1 MDGGQNMELQK
12 DSSHPSASLNA
23 NLSATTTAIQK
34 WLEKLRKERK
44 KKGYLGD
51 SINGK
56 TNNTSVK
63 SCGNQLRSLANN
75 SWVLQVTVCI
85 EQFHH
90 PSNYATLSLSL
101 TLCTRY
107 TLFSCQKKKRRS
119 TLLKNQHSEF
129 RHVYIKHCH
138 ITPGP
143 FIFYFFKNTIY
154 TLNSCFWFLKNLF
167 FWAKTGYI
175 LHEYKLQTQILQLYL
190 FY

>member
-12 DSSHPSASLNA
+12 DSSHPSASPNA
-23 NLSATTTAIQK
+23 NLSATTTTIQK
-34 WLEKLRKERK
+34 WLEKFKKRKKERK

-119 TLLKNQHSEF
+119 TLLKNQHSESDTCISNTATSHRALLF
-129 RHVYIKHCH
+129 
-138 ITPGP
+138 
-143 FIFYFFKNTIY
+143 FIFSRI
-154 TLNSCFWFLKNLF
+154 LF
-167 FWAKTGYI
+167 I
-175 LHEYKLQTQILQLYL
+175 P
-190 FY
+190 

>member
-1 MDGGQNMELQK
+1 MELQK

-101 TLCTRY
+101 TPCTRY
-107 TLFSCQKKKRRS
+107 TLFSCQKKKRS

-138 ITPGP
+138 ITRALLF
-143 FIFYFFKNTIY
+143 FIFSRI
-154 TLNSCFWFLKNLF
+154 LF
-167 FWAKTGYI
+167 I
-175 LHEYKLQTQILQLYL
+175 P
-190 FY
+190 